1 VFVTQEESTVPFY
14 RLYSSTATDNFYT
27 ISTAERDNALNHGYA
42 TVNSDPLTFIY
53 PAQICGSV
61 PFYRLYHAVE
71 KDNFYTISEAERLDF
86 IANHGYTDIEIAGYV
101 LPVTQSTQCD

>member
-1 VFVTQEESTVPFY
+1 
-14 RLYSSTATDNFYT
+14 
-27 ISTAERDNALNHGYA
+27 
-42 TVNSDPLTFIY
+42 
-53 PAQICGSV
+53 
-61 PFYRLYHAVE
+61 VE